1 MAGGLCAS
9 ASLAQQRP
17 HIILLVTDQQRADAL
32 GCMGNSAVIS
42 PNIDRL
48 AHDGFLFRHAYTAA
62 PSSTPA
68 RASLLTGQS
77 PWRHGMLGYGQMAEH
92 YDYEMPQMLRKLGYH
107 TLGIGKMHWH
117 PQRSLRG
124 FETTLL
130 DESGRVED
138 PYFVSDYRKWFATQ
152 AFGLNPDSTGVDW
165 NGHLGKAYSLP
176 ERLHPTVWTG
186 EQALQAIEGYASDQ
200 PLFLK
205 VSFARPHSSY
215 DPPQRFVDM
224 YEGRDIPAPVVG
236 SWCDALPLDEHPE
249 RNPTAARGNFGSDY
263 AQQSRRYYYPKS
275 VIRLLCANKLSFC
288 HLPFRFSV
296 AMEPHCALK
305 T

>member
-17 HIILLVTDQQRADAL
+17 H
-32 GCMGNSAVIS
+32 S
-42 PNIDRL
+42 P
-48 AHDGFLFRHAYTAA
+48 
-62 PSSTPA
+62 
-68 RASLLTGQS
+68 
-77 PWRHGMLGYGQMAEH
+77 
-92 YDYEMPQMLRKLGYH
+92 
-107 TLGIGKMHWH
+107 
-117 PQRSLRG
+117 
-124 FETTLL
+124 
-130 DESGRVED
+130 
-138 PYFVSDYRKWFATQ
+138 
-152 AFGLNPDSTGVDW
+152 
-165 NGHLGKAYSLP
+165 
-176 ERLHPTVWTG
+176 
-186 EQALQAIEGYASDQ
+186 
-200 PLFLK
+200 
-205 VSFARPHSSY
+205 Y